1 MLAFVHIKKTAGTT
15 LTAILRRNFGTRH
28 LDTRLHL
35 YEDLF
40 LADDLRR
47 ALKLYRR
54 LDCIAGHHVRPFG
67 DLHSLIPK
75 IRYFT
80 FVREPISRL
89 VSDFQFKLSCLT
101 RRGIQ
106 PRDTMEL
113 FHTWLKGQR
122 NLQVR
127 SLAGC
132 EDSDEA
138 IRTIRQQIG
147 FVGQAERFDDSL
159 VMWRRW
165 TQNADL
171 DLRYRS
177 LNKSSSSQAK
187 NKYFLREQMDS
198 SEQLRKIVQEANLED
213 LKLYRWVRDELFPRQ
228 IEEYGEQ
235 ILATE
240 TDELRRAN
248 QELHAWRADS
258 VAGRIFRNLLYR
270 PLKPLLG
277 VGRTR
282 AA

>member
-1 MLAFVHIKKTAGTT
+1 
-15 LTAILRRNFGTRH
+15 
-28 LDTRLHL
+28 
-35 YEDLF
+35 
-40 LADDLRR
+40 
-47 ALKLYRR
+47 
-54 LDCIAGHHVRPFG
+54 
-67 DLHSLIPK
+67 
-75 IRYFT
+75 
-80 FVREPISRL
+80 
-89 VSDFQFKLSCLT
+89 
-101 RRGIQ
+101 
-106 PRDTMEL
+106 
-113 FHTWLKGQR
+113 
-122 NLQVR
+122 
-127 SLAGC
+127 
-132 EDSDEA
+132 
-138 IRTIRQQIG
+138 
-147 FVGQAERFDDSL
+147 
-159 VMWRRW
+159 MWRRW